1 MTEQKKKII
10 FFIDDE
16 PQVRKAVSKTLSQLD
31 NCRVICLV
39 DAESCLTELRR
50 IKCDIVIADVNMPDM
65 DGIELLKRIKELRPQ
80 MPVLI
85 ITGYGDV
92 PMAAKAFKAGAL
104 DFVEKPLNE
113 ETLLPAVRNALS
125 KLPPDNTPDINLLTK
140 TEVKI
145 LKQIGTGKSNKQIA
159 VDIDRSIRTVEN
171 HRHRLMQKLGVKNAV
186 ELTKIAINMGLA
198 TSK

>member
-1 MTEQKKKII
+1 MTEPKKKII

-113 ETLLPAVRNALS
+113 ETLLPAVKNALS

-159 VDIDRSIRTVEN
+159 ADIDRSIRTVEN

>member
-1 MTEQKKKII
+1 MSEPKKKII

-16 PQVRKAVSKTLSQLD
+16 PQVRKAVSKTLQQID
-31 NCRVICLV
+31 NVRVVALV

-65 DGIELLKRIKELRPQ
+65 DGIALMKRIRELRPQ
-80 MPVLI
+80 MPILI

-92 PMAAKAFKAGAL
+92 PMAAKAFKAGAV
-104 DFVEKPLNE
+104 DFIEKPLTE
-113 ETLLPAVRNALS
+113 ESLLPAVRAAIDS
-125 KLPPDNTPDINLLTK
+125 LPPDDTPDINLLTK

-145 LKQIGTGKSNKQIA
+145 LREIGTGKSNKVIA
-159 VDIDRSIRTVEN
+159 VDIDRSVRTVEN
-171 HRHRLMQKLGVKNAV
+171 HRHRLMQKLRVKNAV
-186 ELTKIAINMGLA
+186 ELTKVAINMGLA

>member
-1 MTEQKKKII
+1 MAEPKKKII

-16 PQVRKAVSKTLSQLD
+16 PQVRKAVAKTLSQLD

-65 DGIELLKRIKELRPQ
+65 DGIDLLKRIKELRPQ
-80 MPVLI
+80 MPILI

-104 DFVEKPLNE
+104 DFIEKPLNE

-125 KLPPDNTPDINLLTK
+125 KLPPDDTPDINLLTK

-159 VDIDRSIRTVEN
+159 IDIDRSIRTVEN
-171 HRHRLMQKLGVKNAV
+171 HRHRLMQKLGVRNAV

>member
-1 MTEQKKKII
+1 MSEPKKKII

-16 PQVRKAVSKTLSQLD
+16 PQVRKAVSKTLQQID
-31 NCRVICLV
+31 NVRVVALV

-50 IKCDIVIADVNMPDM
+50 IKCDIVITDVNMPDM
-65 DGIELLKRIKELRPQ
+65 DGIALMKRIRELRPQ
-80 MPVLI
+80 MPILI

-92 PMAAKAFKAGAL
+92 PMAAKAFKAGAV
-104 DFVEKPLNE
+104 DFIEKPLTE
-113 ETLLPAVRNALS
+113 ESLLPAVRAAIDS
-125 KLPPDNTPDINLLTK
+125 LPPDDTPDINLLTK

-145 LKQIGTGKSNKQIA
+145 LREIGTGKSNKVIA

-171 HRHRLMQKLGVKNAV
+171 HRHRLMQKLRVKNAV
-186 ELTKIAINMGLA
+186 ELTKVAINMGLA

>member
-1 MTEQKKKII
+1 MAEPKKKII

-65 DGIELLKRIKELRPQ
+65 DGIALLKRIKELRPQ
-80 MPVLI
+80 MPILI

-92 PMAAKAFKAGAL
+92 PMAARAFKAGAL
-104 DFVEKPLNE
+104 DFIEKPLNE
-113 ETLLPAVRNALS
+113 ETLLPAVKHALDQ
-125 KLPPDNTPDINLLTK
+125 LPPDDTPDINLLTK
-140 TEVKI
+140 TEIKI

-159 VDIDRSIRTVEN
+159 IDIDRSIRTVEN
-171 HRHRLMQKLGVKNAV
+171 HRHRLMQKLGVRNAV